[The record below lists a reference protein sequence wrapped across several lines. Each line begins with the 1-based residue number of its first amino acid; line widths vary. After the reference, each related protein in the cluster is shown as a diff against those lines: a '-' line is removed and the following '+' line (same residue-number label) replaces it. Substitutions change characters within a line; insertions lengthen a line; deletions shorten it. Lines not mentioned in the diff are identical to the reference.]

1 MILLNPLEYAP
12 GVATSWQRLVAR
24 SGLWLAAVWHAEP
37 SYSSLRRFP
46 STRPSWSGY
55 IAIGHNQAVQTRVF
69 DLPADERVR
78 LTRALQRV
86 LSMEPGIVF
95 AYLHGSFA
103 MGAPFHDVDV
113 AILAGDASAGVSS
126 RMLDLADRLS
136 QHTGYPVDVRALN
149 GAPIAFQFRV
159 LQGTLLVSRN
169 DERLADMIERVGRQY
184 LDQEP
189 LVRRA
194 TREAFAR

>member
-1 MILLNPLEYAP
+1 M
-12 GVATSWQRLVAR
+12 
-24 SGLWLAAVWHAEP
+24 HA
-37 SYSSLRRFP
+37 
-46 STRPSWSGY
+46 
-55 IAIGHNQAVQTRVF
+55 HVF

-78 LTRALQRV
+78 LTRALQRA

-113 AILAGDASAGVSS
+113 AILAEEASAGLPS
-126 RMLDLADRLS
+126 RMLDLTDRLS

-149 GAPIAFQFRV
+149 DAPVAFQFRV
-159 LQGTLLVSRN
+159 LHGTQLVSRN
-169 DERLADMIERVGRQY
+169 DERLADMIERVGRRY

-189 LVRRA
+189 VVRRA
-194 TREAFAR
+194 TREAFPR